1 MQHLRIRGETHRTNP
16 KRWKSQGS
24 QDSCRHGI
32 IGTITRRRSHTRAT
46 FLNYRASY
54 SIMNSLII
62 VVSGPGGVGKSTI
75 VEALV
80 RRDDRLWLSR
90 SWTTRE
96 RRPGEAADAYVFV
109 TREQFQQRIT
119 NNGFLEWT
127 EFIGNMY
134 GTPNPEAPIGR
145 DIVLEIEV
153 DGASQ
158 VKKMHPDA
166 VLLFVLPPTREEQR
180 ARLQG
185 RGDVEQKVEQRLQK
199 AEDEEPIGKA
209 LADYV
214 LINDDLSATIDEMLE
229 LINAVRAKRA

>member
-1 MQHLRIRGETHRTNP
+1 M
-16 KRWKSQGS
+16 S
-24 QDSCRHGI
+24 
-32 IGTITRRRSHTRAT
+32 
-46 FLNYRASY
+46 
-54 SIMNSLII
+54 SLII

-96 RRPGEAADAYVFV
+96 RRPGEAEDAYVFV
-109 TREQFQQRIT
+109 TREQFQQRIA

-185 RGDVEQKVEQRLQK
+185 RGDVAQKVEQRLQK

-209 LADYV
+209 IADFV

>member
-1 MQHLRIRGETHRTNP
+1 M
-16 KRWKSQGS
+16 S
-24 QDSCRHGI
+24 
-32 IGTITRRRSHTRAT
+32 
-46 FLNYRASY
+46 
-54 SIMNSLII
+54 SLII

-80 RRDDRLWLSR
+80 QRDDRLWLSR

-96 RRPGEAADAYVFV
+96 RRPGEAEDAYVFV
-109 TREQFQQRIT
+109 TREQFQQRIAD
-119 NNGFLEWT
+119 NGFLEWT
-127 EFIGNMY
+127 EFISNMY
-134 GTPNPEAPIGR
+134 GTPNPEAPAGR

-166 VLLFVLPPTREEQR
+166 MLLFVLPPTREEQR

-185 RGDVEQKVEQRLQK
+185 RGDVEQKVEQRLRK

-209 LADYV
+209 LADFV
-214 LINDDLSATIDEMLE
+214 LINDDLNATIDEMLE
-229 LINAVRAKRA
+229 LINAARAKRA

>member
-1 MQHLRIRGETHRTNP
+1 M
-16 KRWKSQGS
+16 S
-24 QDSCRHGI
+24 
-32 IGTITRRRSHTRAT
+32 
-46 FLNYRASY
+46 
-54 SIMNSLII
+54 SLII

-75 VEALV
+75 VEDLV
-80 RRDDRLWLSR
+80 QRDDRLWLSR

-96 RRPGEAADAYVFV
+96 RRPGEAEDAYVFV
-109 TREQFQQRIT
+109 TRAQFQQRIAD
-119 NNGFLEWT
+119 NGFLEWT

-134 GTPNPEAPIGR
+134 GTPNPEAPAGR

-166 VLLFVLPPTREEQR
+166 MLLFVLPPTREEQR

-185 RGDVEQKVEQRLQK
+185 RGDVEQKVEQRLRK

-209 LADYV
+209 LADFV
-214 LINDDLSATIDEMLE
+214 LINDDLNATIDEMLE
-229 LINAVRAKRA
+229 LINAARAKRA

>member
-1 MQHLRIRGETHRTNP
+1 M
-16 KRWKSQGS
+16 S
-24 QDSCRHGI
+24 
-32 IGTITRRRSHTRAT
+32 
-46 FLNYRASY
+46 
-54 SIMNSLII
+54 SLII

-80 RRDDRLWLSR
+80 QRDDRLWLSR

-96 RRPGEAADAYVFV
+96 RRPGEAEDAYVFV
-109 TREQFQQRIT
+109 TRAQFQQRIAD
-119 NNGFLEWT
+119 NGFLEWT

-134 GTPNPEAPIGR
+134 GTPNPEAPAGR

-166 VLLFVLPPTREEQR
+166 MLLFVLPPTREEQR

-185 RGDVEQKVEQRLQK
+185 RGDVDQKVEQRLRK

-209 LADYV
+209 LADFV
-214 LINDDLSATIDEMLE
+214 LINDDLNATIDEMLE
-229 LINAVRAKRA
+229 LINAARAKRA

>member
-1 MQHLRIRGETHRTNP
+1 M
-16 KRWKSQGS
+16 S
-24 QDSCRHGI
+24 
-32 IGTITRRRSHTRAT
+32 
-46 FLNYRASY
+46 
-54 SIMNSLII
+54 SLII

-96 RRPGEAADAYVFV
+96 RRPGEAEDAYVFV
-109 TREQFQQRIT
+109 TREQFQQRIA

>member
-1 MQHLRIRGETHRTNP
+1 M
-16 KRWKSQGS
+16 S
-24 QDSCRHGI
+24 
-32 IGTITRRRSHTRAT
+32 
-46 FLNYRASY
+46 
-54 SIMNSLII
+54 SLII

-80 RRDDRLWLSR
+80 RRDARLWLSR

-96 RRPGEAADAYVFV
+96 RRPGEAEDAYVFV
-109 TREQFQQRIT
+109 SRDQFQKRIED
-119 NNGFLEWT
+119 NGFLEWT

-134 GTPNPEAPIGR
+134 GTPNPEAPSGR

-166 VLLFVLPPTREEQR
+166 MLLFILPPTREEQR

-185 RGDVEQKVEQRLQK
+185 RGDVEQKVEQRLRK

-209 LADYV
+209 LADFV
-214 LINDDLSATIDEMLE
+214 LINDDLNATIDEMLE
-229 LINAVRAKRA
+229 LINAARAKRA

>member
-1 MQHLRIRGETHRTNP
+1 M
-16 KRWKSQGS
+16 S
-24 QDSCRHGI
+24 
-32 IGTITRRRSHTRAT
+32 
-46 FLNYRASY
+46 
-54 SIMNSLII
+54 SLII

-80 RRDDRLWLSR
+80 QRDDRLWLSR

-96 RRPGEAADAYVFV
+96 RRPGEAEDAYVFV
-109 TREQFQQRIT
+109 TREQFQQLIAD
-119 NNGFLEWT
+119 NGFLEWT

-134 GTPNPEAPIGR
+134 GTPNPEAPAGR

-166 VLLFVLPPTREEQR
+166 MLLFVLPPTREEQR

-185 RGDVEQKVEQRLQK
+185 RGDVEQKVEQRLRK

-209 LADYV
+209 LADFV
-214 LINDDLSATIDEMLE
+214 LINDDLNATIDEMLE
-229 LINAVRAKRA
+229 LINAARAKRA

>member
-1 MQHLRIRGETHRTNP
+1 M
-16 KRWKSQGS
+16 S
-24 QDSCRHGI
+24 
-32 IGTITRRRSHTRAT
+32 
-46 FLNYRASY
+46 
-54 SIMNSLII
+54 SLII

-80 RRDDRLWLSR
+80 QRDERLWLSR

-96 RRPGEAADAYVFV
+96 RRPGEAEDAYVFV
-109 TREQFQQRIT
+109 TRDQFQKRIAD
-119 NNGFLEWT
+119 NGFLEWT

-134 GTPNPEAPIGR
+134 GTPNPEAPAGR

-166 VLLFVLPPTREEQR
+166 MLLFVLPPTREEQR

-185 RGDVEQKVEQRLQK
+185 RGDVEQKVEQRLRK

-209 LADYV
+209 LADFV
-214 LINDDLSATIDEMLE
+214 LINDDLNATIDEMLE
-229 LINAVRAKRA
+229 LINAARAKRA

>member
-1 MQHLRIRGETHRTNP
+1 
-16 KRWKSQGS
+16 
-24 QDSCRHGI
+24 
-32 IGTITRRRSHTRAT
+32 
-46 FLNYRASY
+46 
-54 SIMNSLII
+54 
-62 VVSGPGGVGKSTI
+62 
-75 VEALV
+75 
-80 RRDDRLWLSR
+80 LWLSR

-96 RRPGEAADAYVFV
+96 RRPGEAEDAYVFV
-109 TREQFQQRIT
+109 TREQFQQRIA

-209 LADYV
+209 IADFV

>member
-1 MQHLRIRGETHRTNP
+1 M
-16 KRWKSQGS
+16 S
-24 QDSCRHGI
+24 
-32 IGTITRRRSHTRAT
+32 
-46 FLNYRASY
+46 
-54 SIMNSLII
+54 SLII

-80 RRDDRLWLSR
+80 QRDDRLWLSR

-96 RRPGEAADAYVFV
+96 RRPGEAEDAYVFV
-109 TREQFQQRIT
+109 TRAQFQQRIAD
-119 NNGFLEWT
+119 NGFLEWT

-134 GTPNPEAPIGR
+134 GTPNPEAPASR

-166 VLLFVLPPTREEQR
+166 MLLFVLPPTREEQR

-185 RGDVEQKVEQRLQK
+185 RGDVEQKVEQRLRK

-209 LADYV
+209 LADFV
-214 LINDDLSATIDEMLE
+214 LINDDLNATIDEMLE
-229 LINAVRAKRA
+229 LINAARAKRA

>member
-1 MQHLRIRGETHRTNP
+1 M
-16 KRWKSQGS
+16 S
-24 QDSCRHGI
+24 
-32 IGTITRRRSHTRAT
+32 
-46 FLNYRASY
+46 
-54 SIMNSLII
+54 SLII

-80 RRDDRLWLSR
+80 QRDDRLWLSR

-96 RRPGEAADAYVFV
+96 RRPGEAEDAYVFV
-109 TREQFQQRIT
+109 SREQFQQRIAD
-119 NNGFLEWT
+119 NGFLEWT

-134 GTPNPEAPIGR
+134 GTPNPKAPAGR

-166 VLLFVLPPTREEQR
+166 MLLFVLPPTREEQR

-185 RGDVEQKVEQRLQK
+185 RGDVEQKVEQRLRK

-209 LADYV
+209 LADFV
-214 LINDDLSATIDEMLE
+214 LINDDLNATIDEMLE
-229 LINAVRAKRA
+229 LINAARAKRA

>member
-1 MQHLRIRGETHRTNP
+1 
-16 KRWKSQGS
+16 
-24 QDSCRHGI
+24 
-32 IGTITRRRSHTRAT
+32 
-46 FLNYRASY
+46 
-54 SIMNSLII
+54 MNSLII

-96 RRPGEAADAYVFV
+96 RRPGEAEDAYVFV
-109 TREQFQQRIT
+109 TREQFQQRIA

>member
-1 MQHLRIRGETHRTNP
+1 
-16 KRWKSQGS
+16 
-24 QDSCRHGI
+24 
-32 IGTITRRRSHTRAT
+32 
-46 FLNYRASY
+46 
-54 SIMNSLII
+54 MNSLII

-80 RRDDRLWLSR
+80 QRDDRLWLSR

-96 RRPGEAADAYVFV
+96 RRPGEAEDAYVFV
-109 TREQFQQRIT
+109 TREQFQQRIAD
-119 NNGFLEWT
+119 NGFLEWT

-134 GTPNPEAPIGR
+134 GTPNPEAPAGR

-166 VLLFVLPPTREEQR
+166 MLLFVLPPTREEQR

-185 RGDVEQKVEQRLQK
+185 RGDVEQKVEQRLRK

-209 LADYV
+209 LADFV
-214 LINDDLSATIDEMLE
+214 LINDDLNATIDEMLE
-229 LINAVRAKRA
+229 LINAARAKRA

>member
-1 MQHLRIRGETHRTNP
+1 M
-16 KRWKSQGS
+16 S
-24 QDSCRHGI
+24 
-32 IGTITRRRSHTRAT
+32 
-46 FLNYRASY
+46 
-54 SIMNSLII
+54 SLII

-80 RRDDRLWLSR
+80 QRDDRLWLSR
-90 SWTTRE
+90 SWTTSE
-96 RRPGEAADAYVFV
+96 RRPGEAEDAYVFV
-109 TREQFQQRIT
+109 TREQFQQRIAD
-119 NNGFLEWT
+119 NGFLEWT

-134 GTPNPEAPIGR
+134 GTPNPEAPAGR

-166 VLLFVLPPTREEQR
+166 MLLFVLPPTREEQR

-185 RGDVEQKVEQRLQK
+185 RGDVEQKVEQRLRK

-209 LADYV
+209 LADFV
-214 LINDDLSATIDEMLE
+214 LINDDLNATIDEMLE
-229 LINAVRAKRA
+229 LINAARAKRA